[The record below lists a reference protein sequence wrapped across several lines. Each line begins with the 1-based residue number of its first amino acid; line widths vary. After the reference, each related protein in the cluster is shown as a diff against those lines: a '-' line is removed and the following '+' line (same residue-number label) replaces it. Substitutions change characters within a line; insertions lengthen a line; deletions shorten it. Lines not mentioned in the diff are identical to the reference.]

1 MDLIEMLA
9 LAVGL
14 SMDAVAVAICTGL
27 TMRKAT
33 AKKATVVGLYFGSFQ
48 ALMPL
53 IGYTVATRFA
63 EQVVAYDHWI
73 AFGLLGFLGVRM
85 ILESFEQEG
94 CPDRECPAAGDCL
107 DRECPGGKRPDNQEA
122 SLRPAEMLP
131 LAVAT
136 SIDALA
142 VGVSLA
148 FLQVNI
154 VQAILLIG
162 IITFA
167 LSSFGVKVGSIFG
180 AGFKSKAELVGGIM
194 LVLIGS
200 KILVEHL
207 GLL

>member
-1 MDLIEMLA
+1 MNLIEMFA

-27 TMRKAT
+27 TMRRAT
-33 AKKATVVGLYFGSFQ
+33 AKKATVVGLYFGFFQ
-48 ALMPL
+48 AIMPL
-53 IGYTVATRFA
+53 IGYSIATRFA

-73 AFGLLGFLGVRM
+73 AFGLLAFLGVRM
-85 ILESFEQEG
+85 IVESFEREG
-94 CPDRECPAAGDCL
+94 CPDRECPVGTCK
-107 DRECPGGKRPDNQEA
+107 DRECPGGKRPDTREA
-122 SLRPAEMLP
+122 SLKPAAMLP

-154 VQAILLIG
+154 LQPILLIG
-162 IITFA
+162 ITTFA
-167 LSSFGVKVGSIFG
+167 LSAFGVRVGNIFG
-180 AGFKSKAELVGGIM
+180 TGFKSKAELVGGIM

>member
-1 MDLIEMLA
+1 MNLIEMFA

-27 TMRKAT
+27 TMRRAT
-33 AKKATVVGLYFGSFQ
+33 AKKATVVGLYFGFFQ
-48 ALMPL
+48 AIMPL
-53 IGYTVATRFA
+53 IGYSIATRFA

-73 AFGLLGFLGVRM
+73 AFGLLAFLGVRM
-85 ILESFEQEG
+85 IVESFEREG
-94 CPDRECPAAGDCL
+94 CPDRECPAGTCK
-107 DRECPGGKRPDNQEA
+107 DRECPGGKRPDTREA
-122 SLRPAEMLP
+122 SLKPAAMLP

-154 VQAILLIG
+154 LQPILLIG
-162 IITFA
+162 ITTFA
-167 LSSFGVKVGSIFG
+167 LSAFGVKVGNIFG
-180 AGFKSKAELVGGIM
+180 TGFKSKAELVGGIM

>member
-1 MDLIEMLA
+1 MNLIEMFA

-27 TMRKAT
+27 TMRRAT
-33 AKKATVVGLYFGSFQ
+33 AKKATVVGLYFGFFQ
-48 ALMPL
+48 AIMPL
-53 IGYTVATRFA
+53 IGYSIATGFA

-73 AFGLLGFLGVRM
+73 AFGLLAFLGVRM
-85 ILESFEQEG
+85 IVESFEREG
-94 CPDRECPAAGDCL
+94 CPDRECPAGTCK
-107 DRECPGGKRPDNQEA
+107 DRECPGGKRPDTREA
-122 SLRPAEMLP
+122 SLKPAAMLP

-154 VQAILLIG
+154 LQPILLIG
-162 IITFA
+162 ITTFA
-167 LSSFGVKVGSIFG
+167 LSAFGVRVGNIFG
-180 AGFKSKAELVGGIM
+180 TGFKSKAELVGGIM

>member
-1 MDLIEMLA
+1 MNLIEMFA

-27 TMRKAT
+27 TMRRAT
-33 AKKATVVGLYFGSFQ
+33 AKKATVVGLYFGFFQ
-48 ALMPL
+48 AIMPL
-53 IGYTVATRFA
+53 IGYSIATRFA

-73 AFGLLGFLGVRM
+73 AFGLLAFLGVRM
-85 ILESFEQEG
+85 IVESFEREG
-94 CPDRECPAAGDCL
+94 CPDRECPAGTCK
-107 DRECPGGKRPDNQEA
+107 DRECPGGKRPDTREA
-122 SLRPAEMLP
+122 SLKPAAMLP

-154 VQAILLIG
+154 LQPILLIG
-162 IITFA
+162 ITTFA
-167 LSSFGVKVGSIFG
+167 LSAFGVKVGNIFG
-180 AGFKSKAELVGGIM
+180 TGFKSKAELVGGIM
-194 LVLIGS
+194 LALIGS

>member
-1 MDLIEMLA
+1 MNLIEMFA

-27 TMRKAT
+27 TMRRAT
-33 AKKATVVGLYFGSFQ
+33 AKKATVVGLYFGFFQ
-48 ALMPL
+48 AIMPL
-53 IGYTVATRFA
+53 IGYSIATRFA

-73 AFGLLGFLGVRM
+73 AFGLLAFLGVRM
-85 ILESFEQEG
+85 IVESFEREG
-94 CPDRECPAAGDCL
+94 CPDRECPVGTCK
-107 DRECPGGKRPDNQEA
+107 DRECPGGKRPDTREA
-122 SLRPAEMLP
+122 SLKPAAMLP

-154 VQAILLIG
+154 LQPILLIG
-162 IITFA
+162 ITTFA
-167 LSSFGVKVGSIFG
+167 LSAFGVKVGNIFG
-180 AGFKSKAELVGGIM
+180 TGFKSKAELVGGIM